1 MLICGQKATV
11 HPLIKPIK
19 EASYAAVFVRI
30 TKELLIFLA
39 CLLVPLSV
47 GIMGI
52 ERPYDAIPDQDLL
65 WASEALRLLRGVAPS
80 YADHPGA
87 LWTLA
92 YIFNIKIVQLLHNGT
107 TLDQSG
113 SITKDGISNIITL
126 ARIENAFVAGT
137 CSYLVYKA
145 AQSLNTKDWLSLT
158 AGLLTSTSSALLIG
172 VSEIRH
178 EVASMTLLLLSIV
191 CYQKALTST
200 SATNKL
206 YSAVAALSPIAA
218 SFCKNQAL
226 ILTPLLAVS
235 IAFIYL
241 QSPSRKTNTHEEP
254 QTLKLITI
262 WTGYASFTW
271 FIVAMPDIDL
281 INLPFWIVINLT
293 LVGIFSTATLNKPE
307 PRYIRKVLLLNGL
320 AQLIIFKLITPN
332 WWRQAI
338 TGFPSW
344 MFRYANS
351 AEDPSTNTI
360 KQIKEGSFFYLSN
373 SFYPASISSIVIF
386 ASTALSI
393 AVIFYFLIRKGS
405 FSGIYFLNSAGWI
418 LSAAVICAMSQR
430 IASRYEIYFF
440 IPYIL
445 ISVANLSVTGRPQP
459 YRSPPSL
466 TLKSLKCTS
475 LILLLC
481 ATFSSARNVS
491 DLHSFV
497 NPGQDRSVLC
507 IGHHMDKS
515 MKNTSASMCPV
526 FPQAVIDKNAY
537 DPWSGP
543 N

>member
-1 MLICGQKATV
+1 
-11 HPLIKPIK
+11 
-19 EASYAAVFVRI
+19 
-30 TKELLIFLA
+30 
-39 CLLVPLSV
+39 
-47 GIMGI
+47 MGI
-52 ERPYDAIPDQDLL
+52 DRPYDAIPDQDLL

-92 YIFNIKIVQLLHNGT
+92 YVFNIKIVQLFHNGI
-107 TLDQSG
+107 TLDHSG

-145 AQSLNTKDWLSLT
+145 AQSLNAKDWLSLT

-172 VSEIRH
+172 ISEIRH
-178 EVASMTLLLLSIV
+178 EVASITLLLLAIV
-191 CYQKALTST
+191 CYQKALTSIG
-200 SATNKL
+200 APNKL
-206 YSAVAALSPIAA
+206 YATVATLSPLAA

-226 ILTPLLAVS
+226 ILTPLLAAS
-235 IAFIYL
+235 IAFIYI
-241 QSPSRKTNTHEEP
+241 QSQGRKTKTHERP
-254 QTLKLITI
+254 QTLKSIAI

-271 FIVAMPDIDL
+271 LIVAIPDIDL
-281 INLPFWIVINLT
+281 INLPFWIAINLT
-293 LVGIFSTATLNKPE
+293 LAGIYSTATLNQPG

-320 AQLIIFKLITPN
+320 AQLIIFKLLSPD

-360 KQIKEGSFFYLSN
+360 KQIKEGGFLYLSN

-393 AVIFYFLIRKGS
+393 LVIFYFLIRKGS
-405 FSGIYFLNSAGWI
+405 FSGIYFLNSAGW
-418 LSAAVICAMSQR
+418 LMSAAVICAMSQR

-445 ISVANLSVTGRPQP
+445 ISVANLSIKTHSQP
-459 YRSPPSL
+459 YGSPPPL
-466 TLKSLKCTS
+466 TLKSFKCIS
-475 LILLLC
+475 AILLLC
-481 ATFSSARNVS
+481 ATYSSARNLS

-497 NPGQDRSVLC
+497 NPGQDPSVLC
-507 IGHHMDKS
+507 IGHHMDIS

-537 DPWSGP
+537 DSWSGP